1 MLKTTKMRLDVVG
14 NIVVLFI
21 LNNCFASGHD
31 ASYTI
36 ICEDST
42 SALACN
48 VNHTI
53 HIVSAMFGR
62 SMLSVCSDNETEL
75 CQTPDA
81 LHIVQALCEGKL
93 QCRIPAIKALF
104 GDSCGNITSYV
115 EVSYKCQFIK
125 NNTVSDFIL
134 TNNKAVTIGSSNNLV
149 IAVGILATL
158 FTVATL
164 TLAMIGIKV
173 WRGRIDYT
181 RTDDDHNNDLDWS
194 LYGNDHIQNDQFSSD
209 FHSPIFTGRLSEQ
222 TVVPDL
228 IFRSDSVS

>member
-1 MLKTTKMRLDVVG
+1 MFSILQCLLL
-14 NIVVLFI
+14 NIISGTFFI
-21 LNNCFASGHD
+21 SLPD
-31 ASYTI
+31 ASYAI

-125 NNTVSDFIL
+125 NSKYQL
-134 TNNKAVTIGSSNNLV
+134 
-149 IAVGILATL
+149 
-158 FTVATL
+158 
-164 TLAMIGIKV
+164 
-173 WRGRIDYT
+173 
-181 RTDDDHNNDLDWS
+181 
-194 LYGNDHIQNDQFSSD
+194 
-209 FHSPIFTGRLSEQ
+209 
-222 TVVPDL
+222 
-228 IFRSDSVS
+228 